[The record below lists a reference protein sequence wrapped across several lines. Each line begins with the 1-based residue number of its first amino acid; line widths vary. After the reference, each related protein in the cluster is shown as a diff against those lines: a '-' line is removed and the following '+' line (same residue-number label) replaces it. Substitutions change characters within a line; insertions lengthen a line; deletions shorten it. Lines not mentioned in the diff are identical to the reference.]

1 MGFVYHYTS
10 PEGVL
15 GILKNRTLWF
25 TDCEFMNDPAELK
38 YCHDLYNRAWV
49 EVCRERGMSEAQIGR
64 EITKHA
70 NPYMCESIASEAVGA
85 YVPARYY
92 VLSTCLNGDDPAMWA
107 NYANKEGKAGYSLE
121 FDRDKLIQTLEE
133 LVSES
138 SKFGIYVEVLYDSVC
153 YNEEEQFEDI
163 KSAIRKYLHELDG
176 ALSSSSNELDC
187 VIDSETVRSR
197 HWSRFEDYAP
207 FIKRPE
213 LAFEREYRFVLKM
226 AQIDQPSSEHDSLDG
241 GQVLDNEECERTSGS
256 PIALK
261 FREGLAGES
270 IPYLEVK
277 LGEAMADVLS
287 ATRRQS
293 RAEERSANEAKE
305 DKEKKEDK
313 GNIESEKHRII
324 DMGDVI
330 SMLCA
335 AWCIFCVAWQ
345 FIDFGLLDGV
355 QKITGTF
362 EIEWWIVWLGAFANA
377 SAWLIGAALCL
388 WLKRE
393 KRLVWTSGVRVVA
406 SISIVCV
413 VRLFVGGLAVLLAL
427 YLAREGTWKDAYPVV
442 CWTVVCFGWIAFK
455 WIALSALLAFLP
467 DDRQSAG

>member
-138 SKFGIYVEVLYDSVC
+138 SKFGIYAEVLYDSVC
-153 YNEEEQFEDI
+153 YNEEKQFEDI

-187 VIDSETVRSR
+187 VIGSEIAKSE

-207 FIKRPE
+207 FIKRSE
-213 LAFEREYRFVLKM
+213 LSYEQEYRFVLKM
-226 AQIDQPSSEHDSLDG
+226 AQIDQPSAEHDSLDG
-241 GQVLDNEECERTSGS
+241 GQEFDNDECERTVGS

-293 RAEERSANEAKE
+293 RAEEKSGNEAKE
-305 DKEKKEDK
+305 GKEKKEVK
-313 GNIESEKHRII
+313 ENKESVKHRIT
-324 DMGDVI
+324 DMGDAI
-330 SMLCA
+330 SMLCVA
-335 AWCIFCVAWQ
+335 LCIFGAVWNL
-345 FIDFGLLDGV
+345 IHFGPL
-355 QKITGTF
+355 GTAQ
-362 EIEWWIVWLGAFANA
+362 EIINYFDIEELIVWVGVFAYA
-377 SAWLIGAALCL
+377 SVCLIGAALCL
-388 WLKRE
+388 WIKHE
-393 KRLVWTSGVRVVA
+393 KRLTWTSGVRVLA
-406 SISIVCV
+406 SIACVCV
-413 VRLFVGGLAVLLAL
+413 VAEGISRLDQLLVLFITE
-427 YLAREGTWKDAYPVV
+427 EGPWRAAYPMV
-442 CWTVVCFGWIAFK
+442 CCIVIFFSWYAFLFIAS
-455 WIALSALLAFLP
+455 IFLP
-467 DDRQSAG
+467 DDRQGAG

>member
-1 MGFVYHYTS
+1 MERGVGLVYHYTS
-10 PEGVL
+10 PEGAL

-25 TDCEFMNDPAELK
+25 TDCEFLNDPVELK

-70 NPYMCESIASEAVGA
+70 NPYICESIASEAVGA

-92 VLSTCLNGDDPAMWA
+92 VLSTCSNGDDPAMWA
-107 NYANKEGKAGYSLE
+107 SYANKEGKAGYSLE

-138 SKFGIYVEVLYDSVC
+138 SRFGIYAEVLYDSVC
-153 YNEEEQFEDI
+153 YNEEKQFEDI

-176 ALSSSSNELDC
+176 ASTSNSNELDC
-187 VIDSETVRSR
+187 VIGSETARSE

-213 LAFEREYRFVLKM
+213 LSYEREYRFVLKM
-226 AQIDQPSSEHDSLDG
+226 AQIDQPLSEHDSFDS
-241 GQVLDNEECERTSGS
+241 GQEPGNMGSERTSDS

-261 FREGLAGES
+261 YRGGLAGES

-293 RAEERSANEAKE
+293 HPEKQLGNKAKE
-305 DKEKKEDK
+305 SKEKKEVK
-313 GNIESEKHRII
+313 ENKESVKHRIT
-324 DMGDVI
+324 DMGDVV

-335 AWCIFCVAWQ
+335 AWCIFCAVLHL
-345 FIDFGLLDGV
+345 IDFGLL
-355 QKITGTF
+355 GTAQAIINYF
-362 EIEWWIVWLGAFANA
+362 DIEWWKVWVGVFAYASVWLA
-377 SAWLIGAALCL
+377 GAAFCL
-388 WLKRE
+388 WIKHE
-393 KRLVWTSGVRVVA
+393 KRLTWTSGVRVLV
-406 SISIVCV
+406 SIACVCV
-413 VRLFVGGLAVLLAL
+413 ARSGISGLDQLFVLFI
-427 YLAREGTWKDAYPVV
+427 AREGTWKDAFLLASIVA
-442 CWTVVCFGWIAFK
+442 CTFGWA
-455 WIALSALLAFLP
+455 AAELLLSFLL
-467 DDRQSAG
+467 DSCQGSR

>member
-121 FDRDKLIQTLEE
+121 FDRDKLIQTLEA

-138 SKFGIYVEVLYDSVC
+138 SKFGIYAEVLYDSVC
-153 YNEEEQFEDI
+153 YNEEKQFEDI

-176 ALSSSSNELDC
+176 ASTSSSNELDC
-187 VIDSETVRSR
+187 VIGSEIAKSE

-207 FIKRPE
+207 FIKRSE
-213 LAFEREYRFVLKM
+213 LSYEQEYRFVLKM
-226 AQIDQPSSEHDSLDG
+226 AQIDQPSAEHDSLDG
-241 GQVLDNEECERTSGS
+241 GQEFDNDECERTLGS

-293 RAEERSANEAKE
+293 RAEEKSGNEAKE
-305 DKEKKEDK
+305 GKEKKEVK
-313 GNIESEKHRII
+313 ENKESVKHRIT

-330 SMLCA
+330 SMLCV
-335 AWCIFCVAWQ
+335 AWCIFGVVWQ
-345 FIDFGLLDGV
+345 FIDYGLLDGA
-355 QKITGTF
+355 QKIISSF

-406 SISIVCV
+406 SISVVCV
-413 VRLFVGGLAVLLAL
+413 VRLFVVWLVQLFVLFV
-427 YLAREGTWKDAYPVV
+427 AREGSWKDAYPVF
-442 CWTVVCFGWIAFK
+442 CWIAVCFGWIAS
-455 WIALSALLAFLP
+455 IALLGFLL
-467 DDRQSAG
+467 DDHQGTG